1 VIIKLIAGLG
11 NPGSQYE
18 KTRHNAGFWFVDAL
32 ASQLGLRFRAES
44 VFQGDLVRF
53 EHDRQVVLLLKPST
67 FMNHSGRAVARVAGY
82 FKLAAGD
89 ILVVHDELEFLP
101 GVVRVKMG
109 GGHGGHNGLRDIIAQ
124 VGAADFARLRI
135 GIGRPNDKSQV
146 SQYVLDRPS
155 KDDAG
160 QIASA
165 IDKAMSQMNDLLDGN
180 IQRVM
185 NVLNAG

>member
-1 VIIKLIAGLG
+1 
-11 NPGSQYE
+11 
-18 KTRHNAGFWFVDAL
+18 
-32 ASQLGLRFRAES
+32 
-44 VFQGDLVRF
+44 
-53 EHDRQVVLLLKPST
+53 
-67 FMNHSGRAVARVAGY
+67 
-82 FKLAAGD
+82 
-89 ILVVHDELEFLP
+89 
-101 GVVRVKMG
+101 
-109 GGHGGHNGLRDIIAQ
+109 